1 MRCSLHVT
9 VIASAMMLITLTLPP
24 SANTAQAA
32 KETYLAT
39 ASIKGTTGQ
48 VTAPIVIEIERL
60 TTDAERGKAVDA
72 LKSGA
77 TAALKQ
83 LLATMPAIG
92 YIEVAT
98 RRTPVK
104 YAYARPIGAGRLITI
119 VTDQPIGYLGGN
131 APDAKPKEGYDLAF
145 ALLTVPATGK
155 GTGEL
160 APAAKAKVDEA
171 GAVVTE
177 DYGAEVVTLRDVE
190 RKP

>member
-39 ASIKGTTGQ
+39 ASMKGTTGQ
-48 VTAPIVIEIERL
+48 VTGPIVIEIERL

-83 LLATMPAIG
+83 LL
-92 YIEVAT
+92 
-98 RRTPVK
+98 
-104 YAYARPIGAGRLITI
+104 
-119 VTDQPIGYLGGN
+119 
-131 APDAKPKEGYDLAF
+131 
-145 ALLTVPATGK
+145 
-155 GTGEL
+155 
-160 APAAKAKVDEA
+160 
-171 GAVVTE
+171 
-177 DYGAEVVTLRDVE
+177 
-190 RKP
+190 